1 MSRSDP
7 SPERGIAQ
15 PAFLSFQAAGLPLAT
30 RVASDGLVVSAGQ
43 TVLATLGLTRDGPAA
58 TLTLNLSGVEAA
70 EDVIVAACEALFGTH
85 PDLASADL
93 RLEGAAGLA
102 ERLLATGIAFADES
116 GLRVAPD
123 LIWQQ
128 PRPWLAGGGGAYPQR
143 LMLREGV
150 RHPLRAPM
158 REGLLYARFIPWLGR
173 TISFHT
179 ADPDLHLE
187 PFHRWM
193 NDPRVADIW
202 EETGDRA
209 QHRAYLEERR
219 ADPHAVPVI
228 GCFDDVP
235 FGYFELYWAKEN
247 RLGPHYE
254 AQDYDRGW
262 HVLVGEDAFRGKAWL
277 TAWLPSLMHFMF
289 LDDPRTQ
296 RIVGEPKATHTQQIR
311 NLDRSGFAK
320 VKHVDFAHKRAL
332 LVMLLRERFFGDRLW
347 QPAADSVVPVRLV
360 HDDTPHLPEGPARS
374 SLAQM
379 ASA

>member
-1 MSRSDP
+1 MTRSDP
-7 SPERGIAQ
+7 SPWRGAGR
-15 PAFLSFQAAGLPLAT
+15 PAFLSFQAAGAPLAVT
-30 RVASDGLVVSAGQ
+30 LASDALIVTARDAVAAALTVTRAGPGA
-43 TVLATLGLTRDGPAA
+43 VLAGTLPETGVAPADA
-58 TLTLNLSGVEAA
+58 
-70 EDVIVAACEALFGTH
+70 IVAACEALFGAE
-85 PDLASADL
+85 PDLAYADL
-93 RLEGAAGLA
+93 GMALDGTLAGHLLAAGIATA
-102 ERLLATGIAFADES
+102 EDG
-116 GLRVAPD
+116 GLRVSPD
-123 LIWQQ
+123 LLWQQ
-128 PRPWLAGGGGAYPQR
+128 PRPWLAGKGGVGGGAYPQR
-143 LMLREGV
+143 LVLENGI
-150 RHPLRAPM
+150 RHPLRPPM
-158 REGLLYARFIPWLGR
+158 REGLLYARFIPWLGQ
-173 TISFHT
+173 TLSFHT
-179 ADPDLHLE
+179 ADPDRHLA

-193 NDPRVADIW
+193 NDPRVAEIW
-202 EETGDRA
+202 EETGEEA

-262 HVLVGEDAFRGKAWL
+262 HVLVGEDAYRGKAYI

-296 RIVGEPKATHTQQIR
+296 RIVGEPKATHAQQIR

-347 QPAADSVVPVRLV
+347 QPAAEVPALVPAGAGEPPAVR
-360 HDDTPHLPEGPARS
+360 A
-374 SLAQM
+374 